1 MGTLRLE
8 DQPLGQLLELCPIEV
23 EKDAMMKRANEF
35 IQTHSCKD
43 SIANKVLILQFYLYI
58 DLFILLG
65 KILNHGLIQVK
76 PTLNCVSYFFFSASL
91 QANVNLFANQSASPA
106 TFHSDADLFAAAN
119 SGLFTET
126 KSSNPTNISSFDP
139 FAASDSIF
147 SSSSESNVPS
157 TNPTS
162 SCAIDPFAA
171 IQVSNVTGSDELFG
185 SFTSNTAPASRDP
198 SKDSSNTSQSASK
211 KEPFQVKS
219 GIWADSLSRGLI
231 DLNITARNVFV
242 SAKKTN
248 LADIGIVG
256 GLTDESNEKERAL
269 PPPSYMGRAM
279 GAGSGL
285 GRTTGLFSSTTTT
298 GENWDFS
305 TFQS

>member
-1 MGTLRLE
+1 MP
-8 DQPLGQLLELCPIEV
+8 Q
-23 EKDAMMKRANEF
+23 N
-35 IQTHSCKD
+35 
-43 SIANKVLILQFYLYI
+43 
-58 DLFILLG
+58 
-65 KILNHGLIQVK
+65 
-76 PTLNCVSYFFFSASL
+76 SL
-91 QANVNLFANQSASPA
+91 ANVNLFANQSASPA

-231 DLNITARNVFV
+231 DLNITAQIAREAGKEEGEDRGHGEAGKNTGFITQV
-242 SAKKTN
+242 SK
-248 LADIGIVG
+248 DIV
-256 GLTDESNEKERAL
+256 
-269 PPPSYMGRAM
+269 
-279 GAGSGL
+279 
-285 GRTTGLFSSTTTT
+285 
-298 GENWDFS
+298 
-305 TFQS
+305 